1 MKSLKTLENE
11 TKGKEV
17 SLESF
22 TKIFGFCSW
31 NDMPGKQLDFSERA
45 KFMSS
50 NLSTHQKQQ
59 LHAPVHFTFF
69 YLNYV

>member
-31 NDMPGKQLDFSERA
+31 NDMPGKQLDFS
-45 KFMSS
+45 
-50 NLSTHQKQQ
+50 
-59 LHAPVHFTFF
+59 
-69 YLNYV
+69 